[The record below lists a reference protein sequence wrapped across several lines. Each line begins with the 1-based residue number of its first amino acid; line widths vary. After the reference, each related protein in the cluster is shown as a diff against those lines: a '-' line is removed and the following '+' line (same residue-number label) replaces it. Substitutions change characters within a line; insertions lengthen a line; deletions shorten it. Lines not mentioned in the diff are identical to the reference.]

1 VSAETHIANQGR
13 MTAGARQKM
22 EDVIGLLILGTF
34 KLSVVLAQDSTCT
47 KLCIVRLNSEEWLYI
62 HHIDKMS
69 KWLEG

>member
-1 VSAETHIANQGR
+1 VSAETRIANQGR

-47 KLCIVRLNSEEWLYI
+47 KLCIVRLNSEEWQYTI
-62 HHIDKMS
+62 KMS